1 MIPAPA
7 LAGGLADPVFESQ
20 RIFRGVLDALS
31 RPGRIVDLGAP
42 AQAPEPLT
50 AGTAAILATLADDTT
65 PVWLDPAAAAGAAPA
80 WVGFQTGAPI
90 VAGPEDAV
98 LAVVADA
105 GAMPAFADFALGTAE
120 YPDRSATLI
129 VQVAALDGGPLLVL
143 AGPGIKGT
151 SAIAPTG
158 LPADFVA
165 RMGANRALFPR
176 GIDLFLVAGSR
187 IAGLPRSVVVR
198 GDG

>member
-1 MIPAPA
+1 MIPASA

-42 AQAPEPLT
+42 AEAPDPLM

-65 PVWLDPAAAAGAAPA
+65 PVWLDAAASASAAPA

-90 VAGPEDAV
+90 AAGPEDAA
-98 LAVVADA
+98 LAVIADA
-105 GAMPAFADFALGTAE
+105 GGMPAFAGFALGSAE
-120 YPDRSATLI
+120 YPDRSATLV
-129 VQVAALDGGPLLVL
+129 VQVATLDGGPALLL

-151 SAIAPTG
+151 ATLAPDG
-158 LPADFVA
+158 LPADFVT
-165 RMGANRALFPR
+165 RMRANRALFPR
-176 GIDLFLVAGSR
+176 GVDLFLVAGSR
-187 IAGLPRSVVVR
+187 IAGLPRSVIVTE
-198 GDG
+198 GG